1 MLLDSPGNLPAP
13 PTLPPRRAGAYDRG
27 VKSLRA
33 ALLLLLLLAIAG
45 RAPTRE
51 FGQPYFET
59 IAGSEHI
66 GNGIITIAGQ
76 DARGL
81 LWFGTPE
88 GLYSYDGHRLRAYRN
103 DPADPGSIGDDYI
116 RALMPHSDG
125 TLWVAT
131 QGGALSIYDPRR
143 DSFTHHRPRPG
154 DPTAIPGISTL
165 CLVEGSDG
173 EVWVGFGN
181 HGLARWDARR
191 RVFES
196 FAPDPGK
203 PGALQHDTVRAL
215 LIDRRGDLWIG
226 TGNGLQRRRKG
237 ASEFEHILSQPERS
251 EGFAKQY
258 VYALLEARDGRLWV
272 GTQSHGGAIVDPL
285 TLELQRLPGGSEG
298 VSHPWI
304 SGFVQPDDDRVW
316 VHTYGAGID
325 ILDARDGRAVQHI
338 RSDPSMP
345 GSLALDRLTAPFQ
358 DRSGL
363 VWVGTWGAGLQR
375 HNPANA
381 EAFITV
387 RHGTTASNGLSLA
400 NVLSTLP
407 VDEQRVW
414 IGTGGNG
421 IDILDVVH
429 GVTGGY
435 RPEAGRPGALR
446 DGTIRAMIRDRQGV
460 LWVGTQHGGLQRY
473 RPETDDFAE
482 PLEGVPRGPV
492 RQLLARRDGSIMV
505 GMQAA
510 LASVDPRTGAVRQAR
525 LSATREFTDPV
536 WSMAE
541 DGDGNLWI
549 GTPVVLYWWAPGGD
563 YPQPVAGGKARLQ
576 AATDL
581 EIDTRGQLWL
591 AGPRGLSR
599 LTGWAQG
606 QPQFEDYGQRLP
618 ALPQGL
624 GQQVLSDRSGRLW
637 SPRTIIDPVRDQV
650 ELLGVADGVD
660 IGSVEIGSGS
670 MAPDGRLYF
679 GGTRGLLIVEP
690 ERYRPWKYTAPL
702 LVTALDIDGQR
713 MHGDIGAGGISL
725 QPGQRRLSVEFAA
738 LDYSAPTST
747 RYAYRLI
754 GLDEEW
760 IETDATQRLASF
772 HNLWPGDYRL
782 EVRARTR
789 SAAWS
794 APLALPLKVVPAW
807 WQTPIA
813 LVIGGLLLLLAAWGL
828 VRLRTLRMRQRARE
842 LEALVEVRT
851 HELSQAK
858 ERAEQALAEL
868 KGAQRQLV
876 AAEKMASLGQLVAG
890 VAHEINTPIGIA
902 VTAASHLQDVTREG
916 TSKLTEGRF
925 TRNELGEWKSEIDT
939 SARLVLSSLERAGTL
954 ITSFKQVSVDQSSGQ
969 RRRFQLQQFLDEV
982 RNALNPTIRRTP
994 HSLEIDCASG
1004 IELDSYP
1011 GAMFQILTNLINN
1024 AIIHAFT
1031 PERPGRMRIVARVE
1045 GDQLELCFRDDGRGM
1060 EASVAARAFDPFF
1073 TTRRGSGGSGL
1084 GLHVVHNL
1092 VTQLL
1097 AGQIQVRTQP
1107 VQGAEFVMR
1116 FPLRT
1121 PETAARAH
1129 D

>member
-1 MLLDSPGNLPAP
+1 M
-13 PTLPPRRAGAYDRG
+13 
-27 VKSLRA
+27 KSLRAA
-33 ALLLLLLLAIAG
+33 ALLLLLLLAVAG
-45 RAPTRE
+45 SAPARE

-59 IAGSEHI
+59 IAGSDHI
-66 GNGIITIAGQ
+66 GNGIITIAAQ

-88 GLYSYDGHRLRAYRN
+88 GLYSFDGYRLRAYRS
-103 DPADPGSIGDDYI
+103 DASDPGSISDDYV

-131 QGGALSIYDPRR
+131 QGGALSIYDPRSDR
-143 DSFTHHRPRPG
+143 FTHHKPRPG

-173 EVWVGFGN
+173 EVWIGFGN

-196 FAPDPGK
+196 FAPAPGK
-203 PGALQHDTVRAL
+203 PGALQHDTVRVL
-215 LIDRRGDLWIG
+215 VIDRHGDLWIG

-237 ASEFEHILSQPERS
+237 ANEFEHVLSEPERAD
-251 EGFAKQY
+251 GFARQY
-258 VYALLEARDGRLWV
+258 VYALHEARDGRLWV
-272 GTQSHGGAIVDPL
+272 GTQSHGGAIVDPATMQL
-285 TLELQRLPGGSEG
+285 RRLPAGNDG

-304 SGFVQPDDDRVW
+304 SGFVQPSEDRIW

-325 ILDARDGRAVQHI
+325 ILDAANGSAVQHI

-363 VWVGTWGAGLQR
+363 IWVGTWGAGLQR

-381 EAFITV
+381 EAFVTV
-387 RHGTTASNGLSLA
+387 RHGTTVSNGLSLA

-407 VDEQRVW
+407 LSERLVW

-421 IDILDVVH
+421 IDLLDVEH
-429 GVTGGY
+429 GITGGY
-435 RPEAGRPGALR
+435 RPHATRPGALR
-446 DGTIRAMIRDRQGV
+446 DGTIRAMIRDRDGT

-482 PLEGVPRGPV
+482 PFEGIPRGPV
-492 RQLLARRDGSIMV
+492 RQVLPRRDGSIMV

-510 LASVDPRTGAVRQAR
+510 LASVDPRTGAVRRAR
-525 LSATREFTDPV
+525 LSAGREFTDPV

-541 DGDGNLWI
+541 DSDGILWI
-549 GTPVVLYWWAPGGD
+549 GTPVALYWWPPGAGYPQQMPGGE
-563 YPQPVAGGKARLQ
+563 ARLQ

-581 EIDTRGQLWL
+581 EVDVRGQLWL
-591 AGPRGLSR
+591 AGPRGLAR
-599 LTGWAQG
+599 LSGWIQG
-606 QPQFEDYGQRLP
+606 QPVFEDYGKRLP
-618 ALPQGL
+618 GLPQGL
-624 GQQVLSDRSGRLW
+624 GQQVLSDHSGRLW
-637 SPRTIIDPVRDQV
+637 SPRTVIDPGSDQV

-690 ERYRPWKYTAPL
+690 ERYRPWQYQAPL
-702 LVTALDIDGQR
+702 LITGLDIDGER
-713 MHGDIGAGGISL
+713 IHGDGGATGIAL

-738 LDYSAPTST
+738 LDYSSPVAT

-754 GLDEEW
+754 GLDDEW
-760 IETDATQRLASF
+760 IETDASQRVASF
-772 HNLWPGDYRL
+772 HNLWPGAYQL
-782 EVRARTR
+782 EMRSRTR

-794 APLALPLKVVPAW
+794 TPLSLPVRVIPAW
-807 WQTPIA
+807 WQTPLA
-813 LVIGGLLLLLAAWGL
+813 MAVGVILLLLLIGGL
-828 VRLRTLRMRQRARE
+828 VRLRTLRMRQRARA
-842 LEALVEVRT
+842 LEALVEMRT
-851 HELSQAK
+851 QELSQAK

-916 TSKLTEGRF
+916 TSKLSEGRF
-925 TRNELGEWKSEIDT
+925 SRNELGEWKSEIDT

-969 RRRFQLQQFLDEV
+969 RRRFQLHQFLDEV

-994 HSLEIDCASG
+994 HTLEIECATG

-1031 PERPGRMRIVARVE
+1031 PERPGRMRISAKVDD
-1045 GDQLELCFRDDGRGM
+1045 DQLELCFRDDGRGM
-1060 EASVAARAFDPFF
+1060 DAEVAARAFDPFF

-1092 VTQLL
+1092 VTQLM
-1097 AGQIQVRTQP
+1097 AGQIQLHTAP
-1107 VQGAEFVMR
+1107 DQGSEFVLR
-1116 FPLRT
+1116 FPLHT
-1121 PETAARAH
+1121 PDNVARQHA
-1129 D
+1129 DASR